1 MDLNVRVLCI
11 LFALVTKM
19 FYHILQYIAGQLFLK
34 IMEELSL
41 FLITTMVQVI

>member
-19 FYHILQYIAGQLFLK
+19 FYYILQYIAGQLFLK